1 MKGLKTG
8 GRKPQTPNRTTAD
21 LRAKIN
27 DIVGKQIDNIE
38 SDLEALKPLERLQI
52 VEKLISYCVPKMQSL
67 DIQTSLEL
75 EYKNLEA
82 LLLKADDAS
91 LEIITNKILTLKN
104 QSDETN

>member
-1 MKGLKTG
+1 MKGQKTG

-27 DIVGKQIDNIE
+27 DIVCKQIDTIE
-38 SDLEALKPLERLQI
+38 FDLQSLKPLERLQI

-75 EYKNLEA
+75 EYKQLEI
-82 LLLKADDAS
+82 LLQKASPEA
-91 LEIITNKILTLKN
+91 LEIITQKILTLKI
-104 QSDETN
+104 QTDENS

>member
-1 MKGLKTG
+1 MKGQKTG

-27 DIVGKQIDNIE
+27 DIVSKQIDTIE
-38 SDLEALKPLERLQI
+38 FDLQSLKPLERLQI

-75 EYKNLEA
+75 EYKQLEI
-82 LLLKADDAS
+82 LLQKASPEA
-91 LEIITNKILTLKN
+91 LEIITQKILTLKS
-104 QSDETN
+104 QSDENS